1 MLASYKLSGKYIFI
15 SGFLFTSVLGTLSHF
30 FYEWSGDSTFIGLVC
45 PISESAWEHMKL
57 LFFPALLYCFLF
69 KLIYK
74 NAVPNVSLPLL
85 SGILTGTTL
94 IPVFFYTYQAYSALR
109 LSGSIL
115 LFFTFVPESLFQW
128 HPNYMS
134 RKISHVSASSYMD

>member
-57 LFFPALLYCFLF
+57 LFFPALLYCFPF

-85 SGILTGTTL
+85 SLFSFILT
-94 IPVFFYTYQAYSALR
+94 QAYSALR

-115 LFFTFVPESLFQW
+115 LFFTFVLESLFQW

>member
-74 NAVPNVSLPLL
+74 NAVSKRIFTTFIRHSDRNDTYPCFLLYLLRHTRLYSCLDRYCYFLPLYRNHFFN
-85 SGILTGTTL
+85 GIQ
-94 IPVFFYTYQAYSALR
+94 I
-109 LSGSIL
+109 I
-115 LFFTFVPESLFQW
+115 
-128 HPNYMS
+128 
-134 RKISHVSASSYMD
+134 